1 MKKLSMVIIIM
12 VFIRSTY
19 SFGQTINE
27 GDLYVTPN
35 TTISLVNDFE
45 NTNTGNF
52 VNEGEMYVYAN
63 FKNDGLVDF
72 LTPNGTANFIGANVQ
87 QISGSE
93 VSRFNN
99 VLFNNTSNATPF
111 QLSGRLN
118 VYNEADFSSGIVD
131 NTNFNGTITFE
142 QNATHTN
149 TSNTSHVDGYVHK
162 EGDTEFE
169 FPVGDKNFYRA
180 SKISAPLNT
189 REVIKSKYFLEN
201 SNTLYPHNLKV
212 GVIKYIDTNEYW
224 EITQENGNSNVIV
237 TLTWNNNTTSST
249 ITQATSKTAIHI
261 VRWDPTQGFW
271 VDEGG
276 IVDELTNSVTTVS
289 EATGYGVFA
298 LALVKEEL
306 ILPGGCLTVYNG
318 LSTNDDGKNDVLEFN
333 CIENYPDN
341 TVKIF
346 NKSGVK
352 IFETKG
358 YNNKDK
364 SFRGY
369 SDGRLTLN
377 RNDRLPKGTYYYIL
391 EYKYNSEMVKRAGY
405 LFIN

>member
-1 MKKLSMVIIIM
+1 MKKLKILIIII
-12 VFIRSTY
+12 VFIHGTY

-45 NTNTGNF
+45 NTNTASF
-52 VNEGEMYVYAN
+52 INEGEAYVYAN
-63 FKNDGLVDF
+63 FSNNGLVDF
-72 LTPNGTANFIGANVQ
+72 LTANGTTNFIGSTLQ
-87 QISGSE
+87 QISGSAM
-93 VSRFNN
+93 SRFYNIS
-99 VLFNNTSNATPF
+99 FNNSSSAIPF
-111 QLSGRLN
+111 QLSGDIN
-118 VYNEADFSSGIVD
+118 IANNAEFTSGIVD

-142 QNATHTN
+142 QNGVHNN
-149 TSNTSHVDGYVHK
+149 TSNSSHVDGYVHK
-162 EGDTEFE
+162 IGDTEFE
-169 FPVGDKNFYRA
+169 FPIGDQNNYRA
-180 SKISAPLNT
+180 SKISAPLDI
-189 REVIKSKYFLEN
+189 RENIKSKYFLEN
-201 SNTLYPHNLKV
+201 SNTLYPHNLKEGIV
-212 GVIKYIDTNEYW
+212 KFIDTNEYW
-224 EITQENGNSNVIV
+224 EIIQENGNSNVVV
-237 TLTWNNNTTSST
+237 TLTWNNNTTSSN

-261 VRWDPTQGFW
+261 VRWDTTKGYW

-276 IVDELTNSVTTVS
+276 IVDELTNSVTTIS
-289 EATGYGVFA
+289 EASGFGVFA
-298 LALVKEEL
+298 LALVKEDL

-318 LSTNDDGKNDVLEFN
+318 LSANEDGKNDVLKFN

-346 NKSGVK
+346 NKSGIK

-358 YNNKDK
+358 YNNADK

-369 SDGRLTLN
+369 SDGRLTIN
-377 RNDRLPKGTYYYIL
+377 RNDKLPKGTYYYIL